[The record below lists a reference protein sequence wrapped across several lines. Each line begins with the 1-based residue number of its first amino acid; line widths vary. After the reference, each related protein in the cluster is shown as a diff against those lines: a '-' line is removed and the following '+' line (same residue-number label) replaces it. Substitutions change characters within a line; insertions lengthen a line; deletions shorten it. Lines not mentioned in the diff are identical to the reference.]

1 MRKYLLRL
9 STSVLM
15 LIMTVVAFAAKTVDI
30 QLLVTSD
37 LHGKFMPY
45 EYSTASENK
54 NGSAVQV
61 STLLKKMREEYKNT
75 IVFEN
80 GDTTQDNSHEL
91 FLKDKTSPIIMA
103 LNEMKYDAFV
113 PGNHEFNFGM
123 DTLNHI
129 IKSFD
134 GEFLVANL
142 YKDGKR
148 VYQPY
153 KIFQKEG
160 VKVALIGV
168 VTPHIKKWDSE
179 NLKGYDAT
187 NPVEEVKKLI
197 PELQEKAD
205 LIVVGAHMSAGGE
218 YGDGDSAIAIAEENP
233 EVAVV
238 IAGHEHSVINT
249 RAKTGAVVIE
259 PGKWGEMVAKIVV
272 TMTEENGKWTVKS
285 REEDIKSENVL
296 INDKKNKTIVPADEK
311 LVKKLESFHK
321 RAIAD
326 SETIIG
332 ELKGGNLVKED
343 EIKGI
348 PTAQIEPTAM
358 ISFIN
363 EVQKYYTGAEIA
375 AAAAFR
381 NDANMF
387 EGPIKKSDV
396 ALIYKYDNTL
406 RAYELTGA
414 QLKKFMEWSAEYYN
428 QHQPGD
434 LTISF
439 NPNIRGYNYDMFS
452 GVKYDVN
459 ISKPAGSRIENLRKT
474 DGTPIKDNE
483 KYLVAVN
490 DYRGKTTLSNEKSG
504 LFPGIQPVR
513 DLFVERGDAGRI
525 RDLIREYIE
534 KVRGGVITPE
544 TENNWKITGYQWD
557 EKLHQEVVDL
567 VNSGKLEIPKSEDG
581 RTPNVRSIT
590 EEDLKK
596 VKK

>member
-15 LIMTVVAFAAKTVDI
+15 LIMTVMAFAAKTVDI
-30 QLLVTSD
+30 QFLVTSD

-45 EYSTASENK
+45 EYSTASENR

-61 STLLKKMREEYKNT
+61 STLMKKLREEHKNT

-80 GDTTQDNSHEL
+80 GDTVQDNSHEL

-103 LNEMKYDAFV
+103 MNEMKYDAFV

-123 DTLNHI
+123 ETLDHI
-129 IKSFD
+129 IKSFE
-134 GEFLVANL
+134 GQFLVANL

-153 KIFQKEG
+153 KIFDKEG

-197 PELQEKAD
+197 PELKGKAD

-218 YGDGDSAIAIAEENP
+218 YGDGDSAQAIAESNP

-249 RAKTGAVVIE
+249 RANTGAVIIE
-259 PGKWGEMVAKIVV
+259 PGKWGEMVAQVVV
-272 TMTEENGKWTVKS
+272 TLTEENGKWTVKN
-285 REEDIKSENVL
+285 REENIKSQNVL
-296 INDKKNKTIVPADEK
+296 INDRKNKTIVPADEE

-332 ELKGGNLVKED
+332 ELKGGNLVKDD

-363 EVQKYYTGAEIA
+363 EVQKYYTGADIA

-474 DGTPIKDNE
+474 DGTPIKDTE
-483 KYLVAVN
+483 KYVVAVN

-544 TENNWKITGYQWD
+544 TENNWKITGYEWD
-557 EKLHQEVVDL
+557 EKLHQEVAEL
-567 VNSGKLEIPKSEDG
+567 VNSGKLQIPASEDG
-581 RTPNVRSIT
+581 RTPNVKSIT
-590 EEDLKK
+590 VEDLKK
-596 VKK
+596 AKK